1 MDTPPSPT
9 STRSPSGSSSRAS
22 SIHSSHPPP
31 PKRLVPA
38 RKPVDLSLPP
48 ERETW
53 GQWWKRKGTGWG
65 TTAAV
70 KSIAISDVV
79 GGRVNGIATDYLG
92 VERFWPT
99 SNDGPV
105 EMEKAARI
113 LRAFTV
119 DGVGAQVEKKDEKT
133 GAKIRRKIMRKIP
146 ARVIRKA
153 KGLVIFSSMRNGIMP
168 FGGAGG
174 SGIIVARLEDG
185 SWSAPSM
192 ISPNNLTV
200 GLLAG
205 LDFFQCVL
213 ILNTQEAV
221 DSFASHKITIGTEI
235 AVVAGPY
242 GSGGAAEVG
251 KDRQPVYSY
260 TRSRGL
266 YAGVELVGQA
276 FLCRW
281 DENER
286 LYFWPGVTQK
296 DILSGRTRIPREA
309 EVLLDAIEEAESGS
323 AQKAHGVENEFEEA
337 LPWEDGSIIDLNEGE
352 TLKLPPTPD
361 QLSREEEEEEWR
373 VQKAERDNK
382 RFLR

>member
-1 MDTPPSPT
+1 METPPSPSL
-9 STRSPSGSSSRAS
+9 STAS
-22 SIHSSHPPP
+22 SQRPSSVRSAHPPP

-38 RKPVDLSLPP
+38 KKPVDHTLPP
-48 ERETW
+48 EKETW
-53 GQWWKRKGTGWG
+53 GQWWKRKGSSWG
-65 TTAAV
+65 ETAAV
-70 KSIAISDVV
+70 KGIAISDSV
-79 GGRVNGIATDYLG
+79 GGKVNRIATDYIG

-99 SNDGPV
+99 SGDGPV

-113 LRAFTV
+113 LRAFTEE
-119 DGVGAQVEKKDEKT
+119 GVGAKVERKDEKT
-133 GAKIRRKIMRKIP
+133 GAKIVRKVMRKIP
-146 ARVIRKA
+146 ASVIRQA
-153 KGLVIFSSMRNGIMP
+153 KGLIIFSSMRNGIMP

-174 SGIIVARLEDG
+174 SGVIVARLEDG

-192 ISPNNLTV
+192 ISPNNMTV
-200 GLLAG
+200 GLLG
-205 LDFFQCVL
+205 GVDFFQCVL
-213 ILNTQEAV
+213 ILRTQEAV

-242 GSGGAAEVG
+242 GQGASAEVG

-260 TRSRGL
+260 TRSKGF

-286 LYFWPGVTQK
+286 IYFWPGVTQK
-296 DILSGRTRIPREA
+296 DIISGRTRTPREA
-309 EVLLDAIEEAESGS
+309 EVLLDAIEAAESGA
-323 AQKAHGVENEFEEA
+323 AQKAHGIENEFEEA
-337 LPWEDGSIIDLNEGE
+337 LPWTDGSVIDLNEGE

-373 VQKAERDNK
+373 RAKEERDAK